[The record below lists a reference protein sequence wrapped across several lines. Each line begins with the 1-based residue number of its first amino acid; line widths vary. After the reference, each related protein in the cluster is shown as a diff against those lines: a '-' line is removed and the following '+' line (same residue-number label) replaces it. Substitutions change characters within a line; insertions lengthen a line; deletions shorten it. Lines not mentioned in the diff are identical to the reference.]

1 MTKLLE
7 KAIAKA
13 RELPDADQDE
23 VAELILS
30 IAAKAEGPVV
40 LDDETRAAVQEGM
53 TQAQRGE
60 FVSDA
65 KMAAFFRRHGL

>member
-7 KAIAKA
+7 KAIAEA

-40 LDDETRAAVQEGM
+40 LDDETRAAVQEGVIKRSE
-53 TQAQRGE
+53 A
-60 FVSDA
+60 SS
-65 KMAAFFRRHGL
+65 